1 MAPVKSWNTATVS
14 VTRYSAAASRLAV
27 TVRTSCCY
35 TAIFSVPTILGR
47 HDDCVQSVVGCG
59 KEITEIGMSSG
70 VPEATILTHWKSWN
84 GKKFKVAS
92 KHMTERYILHGNV
105 QERTH
110 LHNVK
115 TFVVSVRPRQER
127 RHGTAHAPSKLTETL
142 QIKFFSP
149 HTHPLH
155 LR

>member
-14 VTRYSAAASRLAV
+14 VTRYSAAASRLVV
-27 TVRTSCCY
+27 TVQTSGCY
-35 TAIFSVPTILGR
+35 TVIFSVPTILGR

-84 GKKFKVAS
+84 GKRFKVTS
-92 KHMTERYILHGNV
+92 TQMTERYVLRGDE

-127 RHGTAHAPSKLTETL
+127 RHGTAHAPSKLT
-142 QIKFFSP
+142 KHCKYFFP
-149 HTHPLH
+149 HTHLPHFL
-155 LR
+155 